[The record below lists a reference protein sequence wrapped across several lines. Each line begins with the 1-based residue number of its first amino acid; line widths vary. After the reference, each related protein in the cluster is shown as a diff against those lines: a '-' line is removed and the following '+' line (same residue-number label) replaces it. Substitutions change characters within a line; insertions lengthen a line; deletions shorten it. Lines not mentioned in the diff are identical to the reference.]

1 MTVNKDLLVLLKS
14 NGLGEGEPDLSQK
27 LLTAFLNMIL
37 ESGQLPAR
45 LICMNSAV
53 FLTTAGS
60 PVMDLMRKFERAG
73 TEVLS
78 CGTCLEY
85 YGRKDKLETGKA
97 TNMRETV
104 AALLSFPRV
113 ISL

>member
-1 MTVNKDLLVLLKS
+1 MSVNKDLLVLLKS
-14 NGLGEGEPDLSQK
+14 NGLGEGEPNLSEK
-27 LLTAFLNMIL
+27 LLTAFLNMLL

-53 FLTTAGS
+53 FLTTEGS
-60 PVMDLMRKFERAG
+60 PVLELLRKYEEAG
-73 TEVLS
+73 SEVLS
-78 CGTCLEY
+78 CGTCLDY
-85 YGRKDKLETGKA
+85 YGRKAKLEIGKA

-104 AALLSFPRV
+104 GSLLSFPRV